1 MFVPNVTAVGGLL
14 WLSAIVALL
23 PVAVFFVLVGAVR
36 MRSHWAGAIALGV
49 GLLVAIAGFQMPVD
63 MAVAAALL
71 GAENGLIPIVVIVI
85 AAVWLHR
92 LMEATGREAD
102 LRKVF
107 SAVGQ
112 GDLRIQ
118 AMLIALCFGVC

>member
-71 GAENGLIPIVVIVI
+71 GAENGFDTHRDYRDCGRV
-85 AAVWLHR
+85 AAPSD
-92 LMEATGREAD
+92 G
-102 LRKVF
+102 
-107 SAVGQ
+107 
-112 GDLRIQ
+112 GDR
-118 AMLIALCFGVC
+118 AGS